1 MNLKPN
7 IRGSIGPFTPRGYN
21 KIAQAVNKVKDAQ
34 EFDKPSQ
41 VPSVFLAKILVATV
55 VLTNRRWKYTW
66 AMANQLHSDFK
77 LQADGASDLTY
88 ASTQLYAY
96 NGCEGLQQNSGT
108 FDGPGFEHAH
118 IPSGYTLQPIAN
130 GTYVIMLMVPDS
142 DGALSFVFSIPN
154 AIDGTCS

>member
-34 EFDKPSQ
+34 EFDKPSPI
-41 VPSVFLAKILVATV
+41 PSVFLAKILVSTV
-55 VLTNRRWKYTW
+55 VLAGRRWKYTW
-66 AMANQLHSDFK
+66 AVANQLHSDFK

-88 ASTQLYAY
+88 ASTQVYAY
-96 NGCEGLQQNSGT
+96 NGCEGLQQNGGT
-108 FDGPGFEHAH
+108 FDGPGFTHAN

-154 AIDGTCS
+154 AIDGTCG